1 MKKTRKTALIA
12 AILAGTVVLAGCDIT
27 DDYIVT
33 VYGPP
38 TAEDSEQD
46 GADSAESVEDSV
58 QGRQIK
64 EFRDIIAA
72 KYPEADNGNSG
83 SDSYEEEGVRDIY
96 VLPEMS
102 GE

>member
-1 MKKTRKTALIA
+1 M
-12 AILAGTVVLAGCDIT
+12 LAGCDIT
-27 DDYIVT
+27 DDDIVT

-46 GADSAESVEDSV
+46 SADSAESVEDSV
-58 QGRQIK
+58 QGRKIK

-72 KYPEADNGNSG
+72 KYPEADNGNRDGESC
-83 SDSYEEEGVRDIY
+83 EEDGVQEVY
-96 VLPEMS
+96 VQPEMS

>member
-12 AILAGTVVLAGCDIT
+12 AILAGTAVLAGCDIT
-27 DDYIVT
+27 DDDIVT

-38 TAEDSEQD
+38 ASDDSEQD
-46 GADSAESVEDSV
+46 SADSAEDTV
-58 QGRQIK
+58 QGRKIK
-64 EFRDIIAA
+64 EFRDMISA

-83 SDSYEEEGVRDIY
+83 GYSYEDEGVQEIY
-96 VLPEMS
+96 VPTEMS